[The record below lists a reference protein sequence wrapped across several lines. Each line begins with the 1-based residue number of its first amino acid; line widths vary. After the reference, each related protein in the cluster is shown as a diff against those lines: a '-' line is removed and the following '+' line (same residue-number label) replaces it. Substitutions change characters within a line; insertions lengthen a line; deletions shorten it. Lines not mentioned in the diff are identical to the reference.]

1 MKGNISHSSVIKS
14 AGIIGVATLCSRIL
28 GLIRDIVIARLF
40 GVYVYAQAFVVAFK
54 IPNLFRDLL
63 GEGAA
68 NAAFVPVFSEYSLKH
83 TKEEFWE
90 LVNIV
95 LNLLLVVLM
104 AVTLLGILLAPV
116 IVRIIAPGFIADKEK
131 LETTITLT
139 RMIFPYILLIS
150 LASYAAAILNTLKHF
165 SIPAFAP
172 CLLNLSI
179 ILCAIIFGEGVK
191 GLSLGVL
198 AGGILQLAVQIPIL
212 YKKGFRLNHFLK
224 RFRHPAGKVIGKLM
238 LPRLFSSCI
247 YQLNNFVDSAFGS
260 LTLIVGE
267 GGVAGLYFAYR
278 LIQFPVGIFSNALT
292 QAVLPVFSA
301 QVADE
306 NKENMKRTLSFG
318 LRATF
323 FVMLPAQTAF
333 MFLARPLV
341 SLLFEG
347 GRFDAYS
354 ASTTAGVLFFY
365 SIGLFAYGAAKIVQ
379 SCFFALKDTATPAKI
394 SFFGLI
400 LNIILNTV
408 FMFSM
413 KLSGLALA
421 TSISGVITFLIL
433 FFMLKKRLA
442 PFALKPLAVSFARI
456 SAASL
461 FMGICCSTVFFKID
475 MAGNTVLSK
484 LFNAALLIISG
495 VFFYVIF
502 CFIFR
507 VKEMQ
512 ETWNCL
518 LRKKYASIKR

>member
-1 MKGNISHSSVIKS
+1 MKVNNSHSCVVKS
-14 AGIIGVATLCSRIL
+14 AGIIGFATLCSRIL
-28 GLIRDIVIARLF
+28 GLIRDIIIARLF

-131 LETTITLT
+131 LETTIAMA
-139 RMIFPYILLIS
+139 RMIFPYVLLIS
-150 LASYAAAILNTLKHF
+150 LSSYAAAILNTLKHF

-179 ILCAIIFGEGVK
+179 IVFAVILGEGVK

-198 AGGILQLAVQIPIL
+198 AGGILQLAIQIPIL
-212 YKKGFRLNHFLK
+212 YKKGFRPRYFLK

-292 QAVLPVFSA
+292 QAVLPVFST
-301 QVADE
+301 QVLDE
-306 NKENMKRTLSFG
+306 NKQNLKQTLSFG

-323 FVMLPAQTAF
+323 FVMVPAQAGF
-333 MFLARPLV
+333 MFFARPLV

-354 ASTTAGVLFFY
+354 ASTTASVLFFY
-365 SIGLFAYGAAKIVQ
+365 SIGLFAYGAAKIAQ

-394 SFFGLI
+394 SFLGLI
-400 LNIILNTV
+400 INIILNTAL
-408 FMFSM
+408 MFPM
-413 KLSGLALA
+413 KLAGLALA
-421 TSISGVITFLIL
+421 TSISGIITFVIL
-433 FFMLKKRLA
+433 FFMLKKRLE
-442 PFALKPLAVSFARI
+442 PFDLEPIAISFARI

-461 FMGICCSTVFFKID
+461 FMGICCYYILSRID
-475 MAGNTVLSK
+475 MAGITVLAK
-484 LFNAALLIISG
+484 LLSASLLIGSG
-495 VFFYVIF
+495 IFFYVIF
-502 CFIFR
+502 CFVFR
-507 VKEMQ
+507 VKEMR
-512 ETWNCL
+512 ETWDWFL
-518 LRKKYASIKR
+518 SRKKSG